1 MKKTPVLKYRLLLCL
16 AALVLLAAAGSS
28 SSLAA
33 EAKRLNVVLI
43 ISDDQGWKDYGFMG
57 HPQIKTPHLDKLA
70 SQSLVFTRGYVPS
83 SICCPSLAS
92 MLTGRYPHQHKI
104 TCQDPPHPKSK
115 TLREAIDDP
124 EFRAGRETI
133 NGYMRNVQTIP
144 RVLAPLGYG
153 SLQTGKWWQGH
164 FSNGGFTQGMSQD
177 DPKHMAR
184 HGDEGLK
191 IGRETMQPLYDFM
204 AESQRANKPFFV
216 WYAPMLPHQPHNP
229 PERLLAKYR
238 GVAPSLFIAKY
249 WAMVEWFDE
258 TCGLLL
264 DFLDQQ
270 NLASNTLVLYLSDNG
285 WIQEPNAA
293 RFDPR
298 SKQSPY
304 DGGNRTPIM
313 IRWPG
318 NVAAQRS
325 TALASSLDLL
335 PTIAAATGAKPPA
348 DLPGVNLLSAA
359 LAARTHL
366 FGEGFTHDYVDVGSP
381 ARNVRFRWIIKGEWK
396 LIIPNRQNEP
406 ERRVELYNLTKDP
419 DEAANRAEDEPKLVE
434 SMRQTLDAWWAGK

>member
-1 MKKTPVLKYRLLLCL
+1 
-16 AALVLLAAAGSS
+16 
-28 SSLAA
+28 
-33 EAKRLNVVLI
+33 
-43 ISDDQGWKDYGFMG
+43 
-57 HPQIKTPHLDKLA
+57 
-70 SQSLVFTRGYVPS
+70 
-83 SICCPSLAS
+83 
-92 MLTGRYPHQHKI
+92 
-104 TCQDPPHPKSK
+104 
-115 TLREAIDDP
+115 
-124 EFRAGRETI
+124 
-133 NGYMRNVQTIP
+133 
-144 RVLAPLGYG
+144 
-153 SLQTGKWWQGH
+153 
-164 FSNGGFTQGMSQD
+164 
-177 DPKHMAR
+177 MAR

-381 ARNVRFRWIIKGEWK
+381 ARNVRFRWIIEGEWK